1 MRCLSS
7 FGDVLQLFLSLIIL
21 SLAHRNR
28 YLATI
33 SGHPHSHSQHLLPL
47 FQSWNQSCPH
57 YFRGVPI
64 IYQICFTISNYVD
77 EMCPMKFSGIRV
89 VVHDKLKIRCRITF
103 DPHGASLHCCCSFSR
118 LRRVRSTVGLINGTQ
133 SPWTV
138 TSLAMGLN
146 IEYLN
151 KELTYND
158 IY

>member
-1 MRCLSS
+1 MRCLSG
-7 FGDVLQLFLSLIIL
+7 FRDALQLFLSLIIL

-33 SGHPHSHSQHLLPL
+33 LGRPRSESQHLLPL
-47 FQSWNQSCPH
+47 FRSWNQSCPH
-57 YFRGVPI
+57 YLRGVP
-64 IYQICFTISNYVD
+64 ICFTISNYVD

-89 VVHDKLKIRCRITF
+89 VVYYKLKIRCRITF
-103 DPHGASLHCCCSFSR
+103 DPHGASLRCCSFSR

-146 IEYLN
+146 VEYLD